1 MIKKNQQQNG
11 IAIIEI
17 LIGTSI
23 LTLVL
28 AFISYTLLLF
38 LDTSDLALEQTQ
50 ALYLAEEGQE
60 LMRYLRDEDWQT
72 ISDLTEGNT
81 YYLDIATSTIGLS
94 SAPEVID
101 GTFTRAV
108 VVDELRRDSNDDF
121 VESGGT
127 VDSGGRVITVT
138 VSWGSRDVVLT
149 SILTNLYDL

>member
-94 SAPEVID
+94 STPEVID

-121 VESGGT
+121 VESGGM

-149 SILTNLYDL
+149 LILTNLYDL

>member
-94 SAPEVID
+94 STPEVID

>member
-11 IAIIEI
+11 ITIIEI

-60 LMRYLRDEDWQT
+60 LMRYLRDENWQT
-72 ISDLTEGNT
+72 IADLTEGSA
-81 YYLDIATSTIGLS
+81 YYFDIATSTISLS
-94 SAPEVID
+94 STPEVID
-101 GTFTRAV
+101 GTFTRAI
-108 VVDELRRDSNDDF
+108 VVDELRRDGDDDF

-127 VDSGGRVITVT
+127 IDNGGRVVTVT
-138 VSWGSRDVVLT
+138 VSWDSRDVVLT